1 MRGLMRGVAPDRT
14 GSGIYQPVTNA
25 RRGLNTFM
33 GIDKLNVA
41 EIVPIALREH
51 VWPASR
57 IISIAIKLLRK
68 KIVLESS

>member
-1 MRGLMRGVAPDRT
+1 MGQASD
-14 GSGIYQPVTNA
+14 
-25 RRGLNTFM
+25 M

-57 IISIAIKLLRK
+57 IVSIAIKLLRK

>member
-41 EIVPIALREH
+41 EIVPIA
-51 VWPASR
+51 P
-57 IISIAIKLLRK
+57 
-68 KIVLESS
+68 ESTFGRYRG

>member
-1 MRGLMRGVAPDRT
+1 MDQTSDTKTRAGANMRGLMRGVAPDRT

-41 EIVPIALREH
+41 EIVPIA
-51 VWPASR
+51 P
-57 IISIAIKLLRK
+57 
-68 KIVLESS
+68 ESTFGRYRG